1 VIVTRRCLARP
12 WQSKKLAL
20 SNVLA
25 TFSCRRGGVEPS
37 WGDGLPPGQETELE
51 IAADGA
57 AQTAGSRTPFRS
69 GQPTFREVFAVGEFR
84 ALWLAQL
91 LSVAGDQLARVAMTV
106 LVFDRTH
113 SALWTALT
121 YAVTFLPW
129 VIGGLALSGLADQRP
144 RREVMVACDVARM
157 VLVCLMALVGLKAAA
172 APALWIMV
180 ALLFV
185 VTLLDSPF
193 KSARSAMLPD
203 VLPGERYVLGVA
215 VTQTTLQVGMVS
227 GFALGGVVVAV
238 LGVRIALLA
247 DAATFAA
254 SAVLVRLW
262 VRPRSAAAQPAAG
275 RRSQLAQMA
284 AGVRLVFGD
293 RRLRTLMLLGW
304 LVAFYVVPMGL
315 AAPYAATF
323 GTPIPVSTG
332 LVFAAGPFG
341 TAVGAVVLGRM
352 VPRASRQRLMGPLA
366 IAACGLLVLCWLQP
380 DMIAALL
387 IIAGSGGCAS
397 YQLAANAA
405 FVAAVP
411 PERRGQAF
419 GLANGGMQVL
429 QGLWIVLAGAAAS
442 SDAISPATA
451 IAISGGLGAV
461 LAAALA
467 TSWNRYMAHREMS

>member
-1 VIVTRRCLARP
+1 M
-12 WQSKKLAL
+12 
-20 SNVLA
+20 
-25 TFSCRRGGVEPS
+25 
-37 WGDGLPPGQETELE
+37 ELE
-51 IAADGA
+51 IAVDGA
-57 AQTAGSRTPFRS
+57 APTAVSRTPSRS

-91 LSVAGDQLARVAMTV
+91 QSVAGDQLARVAMTV
-106 LVFDRTH
+106 LVFERTH

-129 VIGGLALSGLADQRP
+129 VIGGLALSGLADRLP

-157 VLVCLMALVGLKAAA
+157 VLVCAMALVSLKTASSA
-172 APALWIMV
+172 ALWGMV

-203 VLPGERYVLGVA
+203 VLPGERYVVGIA
-215 VTQTTLQVGMVS
+215 ISQTTLQVGMVS
-227 GFALGGVVVAV
+227 GYALGGLVVAAM
-238 LGVRIALLA
+238 GVRTALLA

-254 SAVLVRLW
+254 SAVLVRVW
-262 VRPRSAAAQPAAG
+262 VRRRPAAAHRNAG
-275 RRSQLAQMA
+275 RVSPFADMA
-284 AGVRLVFGD
+284 GGLRLVFSD
-293 RRLRTLMLLGW
+293 RTLRTLVLLGW

-315 AAPYAATF
+315 AAPYAASFHTSL
-323 GTPIPVSTG
+323 PIPVSTG

-341 TAVGAVVLGRM
+341 TALGAVVLGR
-352 VPRASRQRLMGPLA
+352 VVRPTSRQRVMGPLA
-366 IAACGLLVLCWLQP
+366 IAACGLLVLCWLEP
-380 DMIAALL
+380 ALPAALL
-387 IIAGSGGCAS
+387 IVAGSGACAS

-405 FVAAVP
+405 FVSAVP
-411 PERRGQAF
+411 PERRGHAF
-419 GLANGGMQVL
+419 GLANGGMQVT

-442 SDAISPATA
+442 SHAISPAVA

-467 TSWNRYMAHREMS
+467 TSLSRHRAGNQKP